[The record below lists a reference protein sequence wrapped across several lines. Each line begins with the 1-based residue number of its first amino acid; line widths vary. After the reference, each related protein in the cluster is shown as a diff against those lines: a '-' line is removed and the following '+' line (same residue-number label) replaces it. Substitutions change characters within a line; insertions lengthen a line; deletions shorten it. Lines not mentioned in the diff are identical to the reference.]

1 MACPLCGCRCGGL
14 VPPAEPREKRVK
26 LTPEERVQKRRDT
39 QHRYYEKTK
48 DERREKHKDEN
59 KRWYLSKHD
68 SIIERRREKRRLAR
82 EANEISRAEALEIP
96 GPAPD
101 TPTPSDEYPALSAA

>member
-1 MACPLCGCRCGGL
+1 MACPLCGCRCGGH

-48 DERREKHKDEN
+48 DERRETHQDQN
-59 KRWYLSKHD
+59 RRWYLSKREV
-68 SIIERRREKRRLAR
+68 ILEKNREKRRLAR
-82 EANEISRAEALEIP
+82 EAKENTQAETVEET
-96 GPAPD
+96 PAPG
-101 TPTPSDEYPALSAA
+101 T